1 MMSSMV
7 TLSSPVKSARA
18 ISLSFGRLPVF
29 FRARILQAAMT
40 SSMDTRPSPVTSP
53 FMRMTG
59 ITKSTST
66 VWLSP
71 LRVSV
76 RLPVMLPFWVASAGA
91 RVKGSSQRIMINA
104 GRYAAMKDNII
115 RTAVCPLCG
124 RTYHGA
130 PALSREDNK
139 TLICPDCGTRQALRS
154 IGVDTAE
161 QEQIIETIHRHM
173 ESRER

>member
-1 MMSSMV
+1 
-7 TLSSPVKSARA
+7 
-18 ISLSFGRLPVF
+18 
-29 FRARILQAAMT
+29 
-40 SSMDTRPSPVTSP
+40 
-53 FMRMTG
+53 
-59 ITKSTST
+59 
-66 VWLSP
+66 
-71 LRVSV
+71 
-76 RLPVMLPFWVASAGA
+76 
-91 RVKGSSQRIMINA
+91 MINA

-124 RTYHGA
+124 RPYHGA

-161 QEQIIETIHRHM
+161 QEQIIETIHRHL